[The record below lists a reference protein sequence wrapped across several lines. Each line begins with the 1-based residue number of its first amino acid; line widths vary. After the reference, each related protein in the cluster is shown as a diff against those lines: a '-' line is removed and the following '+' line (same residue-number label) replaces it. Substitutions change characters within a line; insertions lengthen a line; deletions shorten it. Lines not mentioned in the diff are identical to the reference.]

1 MRKNTS
7 IFMNAKS
14 MIVLALLLSSFLLLT
29 GCGSRITSTDSAQ
42 ATQANELTVTTATE
56 IPTTEA
62 HDKNFATEEIT
73 LSNTSK
79 PETSIAEKATEAKEN
94 NNSKASNNTSTS
106 SKSESNSTSSKPSSS
121 NNSTTSKPDNNNTSS
136 KPSGGNSS
144 QSGNNTK
151 PTTPASDPHAGKTY
165 HEAVY
170 KTVHHDAEYKDVYVV
185 DQEAY
190 SYEKPIYEEHQIT
203 VCHVCGAEFDTSY
216 SADDFF
222 DHIFVHEFAGEG
234 SGYHSTVRKIQVGS
248 ETVNVPEEGHYE
260 KKLVKAAWDE
270 KVLVKE
276 AGWY

>member
-1 MRKNTS
+1 MKKNTS

-144 QSGNNTK
+144 QSGTNTK
-151 PTTPASDPHAGKTY
+151 PNTPADPHAGKTY
-165 HEAVY
+165 HEAV
-170 KTVHHDAEYKDVYVV
+170 KEKVCIVDKNEYT
-185 DQEAY
+185 
-190 SYEKPIYEEHQIT
+190 YEEPIYEEHQIT

-222 DHIFVHEFAGEG
+222 DHIFAHEFAGEG
-234 SGYHSTVRKIQVGS
+234 SGYHSEVRKIQVGS
-248 ETVNVPEEGHYE
+248 ETITVPAETHY
-260 KKLVKAAWDE
+260 DE
-270 KVLVKE
+270 RVVKE